1 MSHSFVRSP
10 ECNGCI
16 ERFNRTVE
24 EEVFSVNT
32 FMTLADAEAAMAK
45 FIDNYNRNW
54 LIHRLDLQS
63 PIEYRFK
70 YENLHPSGYTEP
82 EGNVSDAKMKKI
94 VTFTWKQNLCMF
106 ARQIK
111 GDFYFTLF
119 SPTPQTLRSPLDKI

>member
-1 MSHSFVRSP
+1 MCGGMVTIHSKGADVGQEMSHSFVRFP

-70 YENLHPSGYTEP
+70 YENMHPSD
-82 EGNVSDAKMKKI
+82 NVSYEK
-94 VTFTWKQNLCMF
+94 V
-106 ARQIK
+106 
-111 GDFYFTLF
+111 
-119 SPTPQTLRSPLDKI
+119 S